1 MLIQRVL
8 STSDLTCNNLKS
20 PSFIACRIPSLLRSP
35 NLVSPLQKRA
45 STDLISQENLISG
58 YRADM
63 ARPLPEQMQCSF
75 CQVHAHSWTVSLLST
90 CPLADRLLSNPF
102 FPTSRTW
109 PPKRG
114 LDRLPVDAEGS
125 NLAGSASWGWARVS
139 SRAENVIKIHL
150 KFIYPYISNI
160 LYAWCHIPDM
170 PLTSAD
176 DLLGVI
182 ITSH

>member
-1 MLIQRVL
+1 MSLSSLAKTRRVL
-8 STSDLTCNNLKS
+8 STSDLTCKNLKS

-75 CQVHAHSWTVSLLST
+75 CRVHAHSRTVSLLST
-90 CPLADRLLSNPF
+90 CPFAERLLSNPS
-102 FPTSRTW
+102 FPTSRSW
-109 PPKRG
+109 LPQRG

-125 NLAGSASWGWARVS
+125 NLAGSASRGRARVS
-139 SRAENVIKIHL
+139 SSAENVIKIRF
-150 KFIYPYISNI
+150 KFVFPPLCIICMV
-160 LYAWCHIPDM
+160 LY
-170 PLTSAD
+170 T
-176 DLLGVI
+176 
-182 ITSH
+182 